1 MEDRMSITFQC
12 MTTFNPLSFSLT
24 TKIIKSRN
32 TFPGSNNA
40 CQIDLNS
47 NGSVR
52 EGNFITKK

>member
-1 MEDRMSITFQC
+1 

-24 TKIIKSRN
+24 TKKIKSRH